1 MSLCDVAF
9 NVLVVLNVHSG
20 FAISLHTAVIVV
32 AHVIVT
38 VVGLAVRLAG
48 IFPLFLTQPLHTYP
62 LLHVALI
69 LTHELYLYVHAH
81 ATLSTHVHLFN
92 VKTCVLLANHIL

>member
-9 NVLVVLNVHSG
+9 NVFAPVIVHSG
-20 FAISLHTAVIVV
+20 FAASLHTAVIVV

-48 IFPLFLTQPLHTYP
+48 VFPLFLTQPLHTYP
-62 LLHVALI
+62 LLHVALM

-81 ATLSTHVHLFN
+81 ATLATHVHLFI
-92 VKTCVLLANHIL
+92 VKTYVLLANHIL